1 MTVNKIKNL
10 REKRNNALN
19 EYSKKVENI
28 RMDSRLSESYINE
41 KLKELRKSHE
51 NEMQQLTNEIEKLI
65 QEGKDA
71 YHKKMVNAEFNG
83 LDEKDLLKTLII
95 ENRNRDLARNIVAK
109 YKGKESELLEVARKH
124 VKENTIQ
131 APAYINALTEL
142 SNNNVTIQMT
152 IDNIT
157 KEYELNNLNS
167 LQKDYLKLY
176 NEVLEQE
183 KLYREDR
190 GNEAFKA
197 NLLKYQ

>member
-41 KLKELRKSHE
+41 KLKELRESHE

-71 YHKKMVNAEFNG
+71 YHKKMVNAEFND

-142 SNNNVTIQMT
+142 SNNDITIQMT

-183 KLYREDR
+183 KLCREDR

-197 NLLKYQ
+197 KLLKYQ